1 MVSQIETEMKTVNI
15 QPHIIDRKVEVS
27 VRILNHLKG
36 TDWKKVLEGTQRRV
50 SQLIKTENQ

>member
-1 MVSQIETEMKTVNI
+1 MKTVNI
-15 QPHIIDRKVEVS
+15 QPHIINRKVEVS
-27 VRILNHLKG
+27 GRILNHLKG